1 MTTVRATGGVRE
13 LMISD
18 HHGTSHTVVDMV
30 DPAMGVTRRKSMPF
44 GEARG
49 QQPTDWP
56 GQRGFVGGTVDPDT
70 GLTRLGARDYD
81 PVTGR
86 FVSVDPMVDYGQPA
100 TMNPYASSN
109 NAPATFSDPTGEFF
123 PVLIGIAAR
132 IAIQAAIRAAAR
144 RAAIIAAR
152 KAAQAAARRAAA
164 LARKRAL
171 EAAKRAAAKARRE
184 AARKAAAAK
193 RAAAKRAAARAAAKR
208 AAARRAAAQA
218 RARAARAAARKAA
231 ARRAAARKAAARPK
245 PRAKPRSQPKA
256 RPKPSQVKRAVKKVA
271 REVRDEARETVK
283 DEAQNIG
290 CESANSFVPGTRVL
304 MADGS
309 TKPIEKVEVGDKVV
323 ATDPKTGRTSVQT
336 ATATILGKGT
346 KRLVKVTLS
355 IHDGSSKSST
365 KTTTIT
371 ATAGHPFWVP
381 SLREWIDAGEL
392 KPGQWLQT
400 SSGTWVQVGA
410 VEAWTAAGA
419 TVHNLTVTESHTYY
433 VLARTTTVLVHN
445 CGDAQA
451 LAARAS
457 EIHGQAGSDMAR
469 EKSTVAVVSAQT
481 PRGVVHVV
489 AGSGRGLNRAQKA
502 MLSGVELPARNI
514 PGAHAEQNALLFIN
528 QMGWSPIAGGA
539 SRSVCSHTCAPLIR
553 ASGGRITGRAYQNES
568 GTKVRTFKW

>member
-1 MTTVRATGGVRE
+1 MYLYGADGERLIRTGADGSRTLYLAEAELTVNAANTSAKAERFYPHPDGSVTVRATGGVRQ
-13 LMISD
+13 LMLAD
-18 HHGTSHTVVDMV
+18 HHGTSHTVVDMM
-30 DPAMGVTRRKSMPF
+30 DPALRVTRRKSMPF

-49 QQPTDWP
+49 QQPASWP

-86 FVSVDPMVDYGQPA
+86 FITVDPMVDYSHPA
-100 TMNPYASSN
+100 TMNPYAYSN

-123 PVLIGIAAR
+123 PILIGIAAR

-164 LARKRAL
+164 LARKRAI

-218 RARAARAAARKAA
+218 RARAARAAAKRAA

-245 PRAKPRSQPKA
+245 PRAKPRSQPKP

-271 REVRDEARETVK
+271 KEVRNEARETAK
-283 DEAQNIG
+283 DEAQG
-290 CESANSFVPGTRVL
+290 AVCEANSFTPGTQVL

-309 TKPIEKVEVGDKVV
+309 TKPIEKVKTGDKII
-323 ATDPKTGRTSVQT
+323 ATDPKTGKTTVQT
-336 ATATILGKGT
+336 ATATITGKGT
-346 KRLVKVTLS
+346 KQLVKVTLS
-355 IHDGSSKSST
+355 VHDGSKSRT
-365 KTTTIT
+365 KTTTVT

-381 SLREWIDAGEL
+381 TLREWINAGEL

-400 SSGTWVQVGA
+400 SSGTWTQISA
-410 VEAWTAAGA
+410 IQAWTARQA
-419 TVHNLTVTESHTYY
+419 TVHNLTVTDTHT
-433 VLARTTTVLVHN
+433 
-445 CGDAQA
+445 
-451 LAARAS
+451 
-457 EIHGQAGSDMAR
+457 
-469 EKSTVAVVSAQT
+469 
-481 PRGVVHVV
+481 
-489 AGSGRGLNRAQKA
+489 
-502 MLSGVELPARNI
+502 
-514 PGAHAEQNALLFIN
+514 
-528 QMGWSPIAGGA
+528 
-539 SRSVCSHTCAPLIR
+539 
-553 ASGGRITGRAYQNES
+553 
-568 GTKVRTFKW
+568 